1 MPDVVN
7 YPWAETLNEWRVAY
21 VGHRNDSGVD
31 SIFRDRGPLRRRL
44 RSTGEQGGEAMIE
57 TIVLLT
63 IVVLLL
69 GYLVF
74 ALLRPE
80 KF

>member
-1 MPDVVN
+1 MGFMDDCS
-7 YPWAETLNEWRVAY
+7 
-21 VGHRNDSGVD
+21 VGWILRG
-31 SIFRDRGPLRRRL
+31 RDCLCPFM

-57 TIVLLT
+57 TVVLLT